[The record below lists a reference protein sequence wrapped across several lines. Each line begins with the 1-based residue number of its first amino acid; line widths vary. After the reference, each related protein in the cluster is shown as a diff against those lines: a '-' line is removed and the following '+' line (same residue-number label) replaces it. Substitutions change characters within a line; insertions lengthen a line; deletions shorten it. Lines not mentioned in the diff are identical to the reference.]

1 MTTALAERSSDLA
14 APAVS
19 GEQLDLVKK
28 TVAMGATDAELKL
41 YLYDCAR
48 HGVHPLDKLLHFT
61 KRGGKYTPITSIDLM
76 RIRAADTG
84 DCLGITDPVFAGA
97 PKTPEFAATVTVKRI
112 VQGQV
117 AEFAA
122 TARWTEYC
130 PAGGQ
135 DHMWQKMPH
144 TMLGKCAEALAL
156 RKGFPKQLAGLYARE
171 EMDQASSAPTMV
183 VEAPPAAPVASVT
196 PAPNLPDGAVLL
208 MRVEQAATSRGKPYW
223 TLTDANGEVYKEWD
237 QRRAAA
243 AEQYVQTRTPVVLET
258 KVTQWGT
265 DVKAMRPAGTEPE
278 YVEQMRA
285 TLRKATGE
293 VDEPPPLTDED
304 LAF

>member
-1 MTTALAERSSDLA
+1 MSGVALAERPLNSMV
-14 APAVS
+14 VS
-19 GEQLDLVKK
+19 NEQLDLVKR
-28 TVAMGATDAELKL
+28 TVANGATAAELEL
-41 YLYDCAR
+41 YLYDCRR

-61 KRGGKYTPITSIDLM
+61 KRGGKYTPVTSIDLM

-171 EMDQASSAPTMV
+171 EMDQASSAPAMV
-183 VEAPPAAPVASVT
+183 VEAPPAAPTLAAH
-196 PAPNLPDGAVLL
+196 APNLPEGAVLL
-208 MRVEQAATSRGKPYW
+208 VRVEQAATSRGKPYW

-243 AEQYVQTRTPVVLET
+243 AEQYVQTRTPVVLDT

-265 DVKAMRPAGTEPE
+265 DVKAMRPAGAEPE